1 MNFTYDY
8 KESLLEIQSLKTD
21 LINHFEYSDRAK
33 IPYKVHLLIES
44 MNCRMIDFCESID
57 MLIMNNHIVP
67 AVSLIR
73 SLFEMTAII
82 NRISSSID
90 KSIIQEKLIEN
101 FDELMMKL
109 CFGTRRDESKYNATN
124 ILSQIEKLD
133 KKYNG
138 VLNFY
143 NDLCEFVHPN
153 SDGVIGSYSELKEKD
168 NKNLIYKA
176 ITAEHI
182 IYPWIEKCYH
192 LSMVIYSENVKQI
205 FHDLP
210 KFALICEAELNKRPN
225 T

>member
-1 MNFTYDY
+1 MNDIYDY
-8 KESLLEIQSLKTD
+8 KESLLEIQSLRTEF
-21 LINHFEYSDRAK
+21 INHFEYSDKAK

-57 MLIMNNHIVP
+57 MLILNNHIVP

-82 NRISSSID
+82 NRISSGID
-90 KSIIQEKLIEN
+90 KTIIQEKLIAN
-101 FDELMMKL
+101 FDDLMMKL
-109 CFGTRRDESKYNATN
+109 CFGTRYESKYTATN

-133 KKYNG
+133 KKYDG
-138 VLNFY
+138 VLKFY

-153 SDGVIGSYSELKEKD
+153 SDGVIGSYSELKEED
-168 NKNLIYKA
+168 NINLIHKA
-176 ITAEHI
+176 ITTEHI

-192 LSMVIYSENVKQI
+192 LCMVIYFEDVKKI
-205 FHDLP
+205 FIDLP
-210 KFALICEAELNKRPN
+210 KFALICEAEFEKKS

>member
-57 MLIMNNHIVP
+57 MLIMNNHVVP

-82 NRISSSID
+82 NRISSSIE
-90 KSIIQEKLIEN
+90 KSIIQTKLIEN
-101 FDELMMKL
+101 FDDLMMKL
-109 CFGTRRDESKYNATN
+109 CFGTRYESNYNATN

-133 KKYNG
+133 KKHNG

-176 ITAEHI
+176 ITTEHI

-192 LSMVIYSENVKQI
+192 LCMVTYYENVKKI
-205 FHDLP
+205 FTDLP
-210 KFALICEAELNKRPN
+210 EFALICEAELNKRQN